1 MKYIVALVLL
11 PVLAGAG
18 GVAGTILD
26 DAGNP
31 VKDVLVKF
39 TPGDFEGL
47 TDADGRFSIY
57 PIKPGPK
64 LMTITLYG
72 FEQYT
77 KLFNVRDDKLDE
89 VTVYLKR
96 VEGLFEPG
104 RLTGKVTAIVTGA
117 PMAYVTVSVLGA
129 NRAATT
135 GLDGAYSIDYI
146 APGEYEIEFNKYDY
160 FVETS
165 GDTIEIKPGEE
176 TSFDFEMN
184 PYETDKDW

>member
-1 MKYIVALVLL
+1 MVLL
-11 PVLAGAG
+11 PVLASAG
-18 GVAGTILD
+18 GVAGTVLD

-31 VKDVLVKF
+31 VKDVVVKF

-47 TDADGRFSIY
+47 TDVDGCFGIY

-72 FEQYT
+72 FEQYI
-77 KLFNVRDDKLDE
+77 KLFDVRDDKLDE
-89 VTVYLKR
+89 VTVFLKR
-96 VEGLFEPG
+96 VEGLPEPG
-104 RLTGKVTAIVTGA
+104 RLTGKVTAIETGA

-135 GLDGAYSIDYI
+135 GVDGTYSIGYVP
-146 APGEYEIEFNKYDY
+146 PGEYEIEFNKYDY

-165 GDTIEIKPGEE
+165 GDIIEIKPGEE
-176 TSFDFEMN
+176 TSLDFEMN